1 MKSFLNLTFLS
12 DFLLCEIIPKPIS
25 FSERVAKS
33 SALFDLQTQ
42 AIRHRADWVFYIVFY
57 FSAYDFGRQNICI
70 T

>member
-12 DFLLCEIIPKPIS
+12 DFLLGEIMSKPII

-42 AIRHRADWVFYIVFY
+42 ATRHRAGWVFLHRI
-57 FSAYDFGRQNICI
+57 
-70 T
+70 